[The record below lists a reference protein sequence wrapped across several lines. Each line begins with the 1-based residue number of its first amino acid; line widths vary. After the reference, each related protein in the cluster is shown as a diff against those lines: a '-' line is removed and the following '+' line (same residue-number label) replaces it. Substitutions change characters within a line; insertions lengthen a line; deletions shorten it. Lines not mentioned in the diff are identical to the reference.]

1 MLKRGLPEDNRL
13 KSVTVMALN
22 CKPPK
27 MDVSSSDFPCWFKYA
42 NEIKTFVVILFPIF
56 LQNNSHWSN
65 FRANVCYWTSLLIF
79 CNLTVKFG

>member
-27 MDVSSSDFPCWFKYA
+27 MDVP
-42 NEIKTFVVILFPIF
+42 P
-56 LQNNSHWSN
+56 
-65 FRANVCYWTSLLIF
+65 LIF
-79 CNLTVKFG
+79 HVGSNLRMKLKHL